1 MRFAGSIPFIL
12 YESDIFWKKPV
23 GSPPIL
29 STERGAG
36 RPPIAY
42 LTSSEPPRPLIFR
55 WLLPG
60 GHHSPSSKYRP
71 SPTMMALI
79 TSNDP
84 VASRA
89 AGFWPGGRVDDS
101 GPLSRWRG
109 RGFGQGGGGRAFSP
123 PLTAGAQLL
132 QHGSPPPVTKHT
144 RRHPA
149 MPNGA
154 DATAR
159 AWLVRTHPDGLRC
172 FAGADAA
179 NPEKSANATRSCGR
193 FSRPTTPGPLARR
206 RAARQACGRTP
217 RD

>member
-109 RGFGQGGGGRAFSP
+109 RGAGGVWG
-123 PLTAGAQLL
+123 LGAETRQTHTQRHL
-132 QHGSPPPVTKHT
+132 QS
-144 RRHPA
+144 
-149 MPNGA
+149 NGA
-154 DATAR
+154 DSPSTVSDNA
-159 AWLVRTHPDGLRC
+159 PRC
-172 FAGADAA
+172 RCKCRCKCS
-179 NPEKSANATRSCGR
+179 KS
-193 FSRPTTPGPLARR
+193 
-206 RAARQACGRTP
+206 
-217 RD
+217 